1 MKLWEL
7 EQMECAE
14 YRDNHG
20 RIWFFHDGNLI
31 NDNGIIITHMH
42 SWKELSN
49 LSFEPYVDWEN
60 ISIDTPIYVRDDES
74 EEWEKRHFASYRD
87 GKIYVFPHGTTS
99 WTQYAK
105 YAINYKYAKLS

>member
-7 EQMECAE
+7 EKMECTE
-14 YRDNHG
+14 YYDNHG

-31 NDNGIIITHMH
+31 NDNGIVITHMH

-60 ISIDTPIYVRDDES
+60 VPVDTPILVSD
-74 EEWEKRHFASYRD
+74 D
-87 GKIYVFPHGTTS
+87 GKNWIKSYFAEYTGDKVYVYLAGATS
-99 WTQYAK
+99 WSSTEAPTS
-105 YAINYKYAKLS
+105 YKYAKIS

>member
-7 EQMECAE
+7 EKMECAE
-14 YRDNHG
+14 YYDNHG

-31 NDNGIIITHMH
+31 NDNGIVITHMH

-60 ISIDTPIYVRDDES
+60 TYS
-74 EEWEKRHFASYRD
+74 
-87 GKIYVFPHGTTS
+87 
-99 WTQYAK
+99 
-105 YAINYKYAKLS
+105 L